1 MSEHRVGIVAG
12 VAAYV
17 VWGLS
22 PLFWNLI
29 DGIGTTDLLIHR
41 ILWSIPLLAVAIS
54 IARRWGEVRRLLR
67 DPRRATWTAAAGALL
82 FTNWTVF
89 LWAVTSGRVV
99 EASLGYFINPL
110 VSVALGVVV
119 LHERLRPAQWWAV
132 GVAGAGVV
140 WLTVWLD
147 RAPWVS
153 LVLAG
158 SFGVY
163 GLLKKREGATPA
175 VVSLFSEV
183 AMIAVPGIALLV
195 ALGSEGDV
203 GFGDSLPTTA
213 FFVGAGAI
221 TVIPL
226 VLFGAAAR
234 RIPLSMVGL
243 LQYIAPTLQF
253 AIGVA
258 VYGEELGVVRLIGF
272 CFVWVALAIYTAD
285 GIRRSRMSSV
295 TPSPA

>member
-1 MSEHRVGIVAG
+1 MSEDRVGVLSG

-17 VWGLS
+17 LWGLS

-54 IARRWGEVRRLLR
+54 VSRRWADVRGLLG
-67 DPRRATWTAAAGALL
+67 DLRRAAWTMGAGALL

-110 VSVALGVVV
+110 VSVALGVVF

-132 GVAGAGVV
+132 GVAGGGVA
-140 WLTVWLD
+140 WLTVWLG

-163 GLLKKREGATPA
+163 GLLKKRQGATPA
-175 VVSLFSEV
+175 IVSLFGEV
-183 AMIAVPGIALLV
+183 SLIAVPGIALLV
-195 ALGSEGDV
+195 AVGSRGAV
-203 GFGDSLPTTA
+203 GFTDSVPTTA
-213 FFVGAGAI
+213 FFIAAGTI

-234 RIPLSMVGL
+234 RIPLSMVGI

-258 VYGEELGVVRLIGF
+258 VYGEQLGIVRLIGF
-272 CFVWVALAIYTAD
+272 CFVWAALAIYTTD
-285 GIRRSRMSSV
+285 GIRTNRTSV
-295 TPSPA
+295 SPSPA

>member
-1 MSEHRVGIVAG
+1 MSDHRAGVLSG

-17 VWGLS
+17 LWGVS

-29 DGIGTTDLLIHR
+29 EGIGTTDLLIHR

-54 IARRWGEVRRLLR
+54 ISRRWADVRALVG
-67 DPRRATWTAAAGALL
+67 DPRRAAWTVGAGALL

-110 VSVALGVVV
+110 VSVALGVVF
-119 LHERLRPAQWWAV
+119 LHERLRSAQWWAV
-132 GVAGAGVV
+132 GVAAAGVA
-140 WLTVWLD
+140 WLTVWLG

-175 VVSLFSEV
+175 TVSLFGEV
-183 AMIAVPGIALLV
+183 ALIAVPGIALLSAV
-195 ALGSEGDV
+195 ATEGEV
-203 GFGDSLPTTA
+203 GFADSLPTTA
-213 FFVGAGAI
+213 FFVAAGAI

-234 RIPLSMVGL
+234 RIPLSTVGI

-253 AIGVA
+253 MIGVA
-258 VYGEELGVVRLIGF
+258 VYGEQLGAVRLVGF
-272 CFVWVALAIYTAD
+272 CFVWSALVIYTFD
-285 GIRRSRMSSV
+285 GVRSSRPSV